1 MDFYLHVT
9 RSLERQLEKL
19 ATSNKKS
26 ELAVLK
32 CRQLLSDMREYGLQ
46 HERVLTKRT
55 RKGEQRIKNCIKY
68 NMGGGYR
75 LVTVMVD
82 NHLFGTF
89 FGSHDETDIWFDRHK
104 ADDFIPEDP
113 CYIWERIQLSD
124 NTVNNKSLIGAEV
137 VEIDLYEAELEARL
151 NETILLSIFQ
161 GLNRNNPV
169 TIQGEV

>member
-1 MDFYLHVT
+1 MDFCLHVA

-19 ATSNKKS
+19 STSSKKS

-46 HERVLTKRT
+46 HERVRTKRT

-89 FGSHDETDIWFDRHK
+89 FGSHDETDLWFDRHK
-104 ADDFIPEDP
+104 TDDFLPEDP
-113 CYIWERIQLSD
+113 SYIWEKIKLSG
-124 NTVNNKSLIGAEV
+124 NTVNNRSLIGAEL
-137 VEIDLYEAELEARL
+137 VEIDVYEAQLEARL

-169 TIQGEV
+169 AILDEI